1 MMFLALKHLITRKK
15 QTLVTLLGIIIGTT
29 AFIVISGFFEGFQ
42 SYLIDNLISGDAHIK
57 VQARERQISREE
69 VEKIL
74 YPEYS
79 HFHWTRIPAGRRAA
93 AYIENPPGWYDRFD
107 SNPHFVAATS
117 SYSTNALINYNQTA
131 YSVVVNGIKPS
142 SQIKVTNIESKMIEG
157 SILDLEKGTGRIVIG
172 SELAMT
178 LAKQVGDSVVLTTH
192 EGKLF
197 PFKVVGI
204 FSVGNKRMDLTNTY
218 TKITDAQIL
227 GNAVGKISEISIRL
241 DDFRQAA
248 EIASNWKKT
257 SFDKVE
263 SWDQANESL
272 INIFTTQDMLSFMT
286 SGVITLVAAFGIY
299 NVLNMVVNQKRKD
312 IAILRS
318 MGYEARD
325 VISLFLIQGLI
336 LGLLGGALGCLLGKL
351 IAVSI
356 GSIELRPPG
365 GGGHGGVGAGAFT
378 LEVKLSFYLFGLM
391 ISNFA
396 ALAASYFPARSASK
410 LTPIDIIRGAE

>member
-1 MMFLALKHLITRKK
+1 MMFLALKHLVTRRK

-29 AFIVISGFFEGFQ
+29 AFIVISSFFEGFQ

-57 VQARERQISREE
+57 VEARERQINRDE

-74 YPEYS
+74 FPEYS
-79 HFHWTRIPAGRRAA
+79 YFHWTRIPAGRRAA
-93 AYIENPPGWYDRFD
+93 AYIENPPGWYERFKT
-107 SNPHFVAATS
+107 NPHFVAATS

-131 YSVVVNGIKPS
+131 YSVMVNGIKPS
-142 SQIKVTNIESKMIEG
+142 DQIKVTNIETKMIDG

-197 PFKVVGI
+197 PFKIVGI
-204 FSVGNKRMDLTNTY
+204 FYTGNKRSDLSTTY
-218 TKITDAQIL
+218 TKITDSQIL
-227 GNAVGKISEISIRL
+227 GNAPGRISEISVRL
-241 DDFRQAA
+241 DDFKQAA
-248 EIASNWKKT
+248 MIASNWKKT

-263 SWDQANESL
+263 SWDQANSNL
-272 INIFTTQDMLSFMT
+272 INIFTTQDILSYMT
-286 SGVITLVAAFGIY
+286 SGIITLVAAFGIY

-318 MGYEARD
+318 MGFEAKD
-325 VISLFLIQGLI
+325 VISLFLIQGAI
-336 LGLLGGALGCLLGKL
+336 LGILGGSLGCLFGKL
-351 IAVSI
+351 IALSI
-356 GSIELRPPG
+356 GTINLRPPG
-365 GGGHGGVGAGAFT
+365 GGGHGGAGAGAFT
-378 LEVKLSFYLFGLM
+378 LEVRMSFYIIALM

-396 ALAASYFPARSASK
+396 ALAASFFPARSASK